1 MAFQNPI
8 KWSGTKRVLADEI
21 VSHFPDTIDAF
32 IEPFCGSASVAMA
45 LMRSGKKVGRYILI
59 DKNAD
64 LIGVHQALQEDP
76 SAVIRRYTAMWSI
89 MQKLEDKEFFY
100 NHIRERY
107 NEDHNPMDFF
117 FLIRTCFNGL
127 IRYNK
132 KGEFNSP
139 YHLNRDGIAPER
151 LKKVVMEW
159 VKFLD
164 ANDVTFL
171 MADYMDLDG
180 FKEGDF
186 VYMDPP
192 YANTKGM
199 YFNNF
204 NKEEFYSFM
213 RNLPCPY
220 AFSYNG
226 KSGNEDHT
234 VDVPG
239 DLYTEHIY
247 IKSGVSSFKRLK
259 TDDKKAMVYESL
271 YLKNK

>member
-45 LMRSGKKVGRYILI
+45 LMRSGKKVGRYILL

-64 LIGVHQALQEDP
+64 LIGVHQALQDDP
-76 SAVIRRYTAMWSI
+76 SAVIRRYTAMWNI
-89 MQKLEDKEFFY
+89 MQKLEDKELFY

-117 FLIRTCFNGL
+117 FLLRTCFNGL

-139 YHLNRDGIAPER
+139 YHLNRDGIVPER
-151 LKKVVMEW
+151 LEKVVMEW

-171 MADYMDLDG
+171 MADYRDLVG
-180 FKEGDF
+180 FKSGDF

-199 YFNNF
+199 YFNVF
-204 NKEEFYSFM
+204 DKEEFYTFM
-213 RNLPCPY
+213 RGLPCSY
-220 AFSYNG
+220 AFSYDG
-226 KSGNEDHT
+226 KSGEEDHT
-234 VDVPG
+234 VDVPD